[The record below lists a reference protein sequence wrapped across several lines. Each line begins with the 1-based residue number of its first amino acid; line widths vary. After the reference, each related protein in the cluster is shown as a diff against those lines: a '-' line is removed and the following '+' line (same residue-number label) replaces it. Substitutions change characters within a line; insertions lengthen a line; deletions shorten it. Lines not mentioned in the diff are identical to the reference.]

1 MRKKKPKKDDQV
13 TEVIG
18 RDFLISELFIAKF
31 EVAIP
36 ARDRGIDLIIYKDR
50 VKFAACP
57 IQMKAASERSFSI
70 DKRHRKIPSLIMAYV
85 WNVKDPQK
93 TVTYALT
100 YKDAV
105 EIAKKKDWTDS
116 DSWKHKG
123 RYAVTRP
130 NPNLLEAYKMD
141 KEKWERL
148 FKTALRSASGTS

>member
-13 TEVIG
+13 IEVVG
-18 RDFLISELFIAKF
+18 RDFLISELLIAGF

-50 VKFAACP
+50 DNFAACP
-57 IQMKAASERSFSI
+57 IQMKAASESSFSI
-70 DKRHRKIPSLIMAYV
+70 DKRYEKFPNLIMAYL
-85 WNVKDPQK
+85 WNVKNPQK

-100 YKDAV
+100 YKAAV
-105 EIAKKKDWTDS
+105 EIAKKKGWTDS
-116 DSWKHKG
+116 DSWTHKG
-123 RYAVTRP
+123 RYAVTHP
-130 NPNLLEAYKMD
+130 NPNLLETHKMG